1 MMFGEQHLVRFGS
14 MTKPAE
20 TDSLGDPQDVM
31 DPQQVTYA
39 LLSIAEASYLG
50 ESSDIL
56 HPFRFGMSSLK
67 SVMENNI
74 QSFSAFFPKL
84 YLQAVARM

>member
-20 TDSLGDPQDVM
+20 TDPLEDPQDVM

-39 LLSIAEASYLG
+39 LLANAEASYLG
-50 ESSDIL
+50 ESSDNFY
-56 HPFRFGMSSLK
+56 PCRFKMR
-67 SVMENNI
+67 
-74 QSFSAFFPKL
+74 SF
-84 YLQAVARM
+84 